1 MAIRIPW
8 DKYEAALM
16 LDYCIKVENKV
27 LSRDE
32 AVSIV
37 SQRLRRRAIVAGLE
51 IDDVFR
57 NENGISMQYS
67 AMRNCYIGKKNGLTI
82 SKLFYEIVGMQR
94 DDPDAFYQ
102 ILQEESEIM
111 ETSTWQEFLQ
121 WIRENYP
128 EQEKSTLSSL
138 MLVNALGLV

>member
-8 DKYEAALM
+8 DKYEAALL

-51 IDDVFR
+51 IDDVFVCLIQMSPSR
-57 NENGISMQYS
+57 LLFS
-67 AMRNCYIGKKNGLTI
+67 ALHLI
-82 SKLFYEIVGMQR
+82 
-94 DDPDAFYQ
+94 
-102 ILQEESEIM
+102 
-111 ETSTWQEFLQ
+111 
-121 WIRENYP
+121 
-128 EQEKSTLSSL
+128 
-138 MLVNALGLV
+138 